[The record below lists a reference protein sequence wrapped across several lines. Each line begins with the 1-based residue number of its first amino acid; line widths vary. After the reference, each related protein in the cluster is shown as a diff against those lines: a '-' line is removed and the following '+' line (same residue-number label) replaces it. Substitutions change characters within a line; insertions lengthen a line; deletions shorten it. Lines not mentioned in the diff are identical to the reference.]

1 METFHGSVSTS
12 IIQKGFFGVPGE
24 ILWGAKESKEESFLF
39 FLAEILSKYSCI
51 ASGLVLLVIV

>member
-1 METFHGSVSTS
+1 METFHGSVSAS

-24 ILWGAKESKEESFLF
+24 ILWGAKESKEERFF
-39 FLAEILSKYSCI
+39 FLAEILSRYSYL

>member
-24 ILWGAKESKEESFLF
+24 MLWGAKESKEERF